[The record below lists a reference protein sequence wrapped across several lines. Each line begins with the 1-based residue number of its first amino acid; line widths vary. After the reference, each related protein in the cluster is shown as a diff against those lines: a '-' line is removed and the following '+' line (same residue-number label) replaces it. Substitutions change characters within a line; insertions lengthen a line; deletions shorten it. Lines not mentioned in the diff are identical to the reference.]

1 MERTGRWYGRES
13 FWGECLALW
22 ECDQAHKKHNLQ
34 REFSEDTLMLQGD
47 KEYQMLSPYRRLE
60 IVRAHTHVIITA
72 LK

>member
-1 MERTGRWYGRES
+1 
-13 FWGECLALW
+13 
-22 ECDQAHKKHNLQ
+22 
-34 REFSEDTLMLQGD
+34 MLQGD